1 MSLFVIAW
9 TIAHQAPLPMNFPGT
24 NTEMGWHFLLQSIF
38 PTQGLNPA
46 VLHCRQILYH
56 MSYQGSPCLFIF
68 KCPMYLTKKTQVFMD
83 RRVCV
88 GVGVG
93 VGVGVCVTVSFCAC
107 VAYMDIYV

>member
-1 MSLFVIAW
+1 
-9 TIAHQAPLPMNFPGT
+9 
-24 NTEMGWHFLLQSIF
+24 
-38 PTQGLNPA
+38 
-46 VLHCRQILYH
+46 
-56 MSYQGSPCLFIF
+56 
-68 KCPMYLTKKTQVFMD
+68 MYLTKKTQVFMD